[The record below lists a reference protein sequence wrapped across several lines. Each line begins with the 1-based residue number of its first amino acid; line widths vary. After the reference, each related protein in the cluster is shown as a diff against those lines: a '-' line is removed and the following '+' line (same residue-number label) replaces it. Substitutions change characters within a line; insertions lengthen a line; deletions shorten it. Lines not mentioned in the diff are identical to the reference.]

1 MLSPGNLQQRFRERY
16 EEQQVRRCLCML
28 MLSRVYLR
36 TGGLWPKVDLSHVA
50 GLGSPVVLVNR
61 PEMQSIISTP
71 DRECFKYPYRS

>member
-1 MLSPGNLQQRFRERY
+1 
-16 EEQQVRRCLCML
+16 ML